1 MRFFAANGTFCAV
14 CGIFCGR
21 LPAVVHPGP
30 HPQSIAL
37 HPAGCCC
44 GYGIGAAHGKPAGAH
59 PGAICRP
66 SADADRRGGKHG
78 GFLRSRYR
86 GCGFACRESE
96 RQRGILPG
104 GVQCFAGVQSR
115 GKGAGKIYTVGPGI
129 RKPGQPVCGRHR
141 SAGGNGRGWAG
152 AYSSGRKRQLPRP
165 HPPPAAK
172 AQCVAAPPYGRQDRR
187 CAGCHDY
194 RRPELSV
201 FGHAQRLPGRGSC
214 PCAGGKRNACVHFVR

>member
-1 MRFFAANGTFCAV
+1 MR
-14 CGIFCGR
+14 
-21 LPAVVHPGP
+21 
-30 HPQSIAL
+30 
-37 HPAGCCC
+37 
-44 GYGIGAAHGKPAGAH
+44 
-59 PGAICRP
+59 
-66 SADADRRGGKHG
+66 
-78 GFLRSRYR
+78 
-86 GCGFACRESE
+86 FACRESE

-141 SAGGNGRGWAG
+141 SAGGNGRGRAG
-152 AYSSGRKRQLPRP
+152 ACSSGRKRQLPRP

-214 PCAGGKRNACVHFVR
+214 PCAGGKRNACVHLCGDILSTLLPYEWEQSYRRRRRRAVFRSLLAFC